1 MAIPFGIVFTLDQ
14 KCYDNVRKAISVS
27 AGLGHHI
34 FDAIFPVPDH
44 WHATQAAGF
53 AALLNGVGWHFF
65 KSYRKATMLDR
76 YNSGLTPDHFSRKM
90 NFNIMYRH
98 LNTIK
103 LGCTRVRDTC
113 LQKIAQARARG
124 GYIDPDVEAL
134 VTWNEYVVPVVY
146 DLLQVVKKCTPSMYM
161 KAVAHFVIVLYML
174 DRKLYANAFDFYL
187 RDLLRLKKQNA
198 KFYDWFMA
206 NLNRV
211 AVCLHIEYQHK
222 LLAPFT
228 EHLSER
234 DAGAVDELICQ
245 LPQLRNADTHARS
258 YPGLVKPRT
267 NACSLASL
275 VHEEHHVPLWAS
287 EAQTTFDRLLSLK
300 PGRGSSTIVGDTVN
314 SPRFGYYAAKLT
326 RRSAFPCSKFWS
338 KAKTEEGDES
348 GAWWRGGG

>member
-1 MAIPFGIVFTLDQ
+1 
-14 KCYDNVRKAISVS
+14 
-27 AGLGHHI
+27 
-34 FDAIFPVPDH
+34 
-44 WHATQAAGF
+44 
-53 AALLNGVGWHFF
+53 
-65 KSYRKATMLDR
+65 
-76 YNSGLTPDHFSRKM
+76 
-90 NFNIMYRH
+90 
-98 LNTIK
+98 
-103 LGCTRVRDTC
+103 
-113 LQKIAQARARG
+113 
-124 GYIDPDVEAL
+124 
-134 VTWNEYVVPVVY
+134 
-146 DLLQVVKKCTPSMYM
+146 
-161 KAVAHFVIVLYML
+161 
-174 DRKLYANAFDFYL
+174 
-187 RDLLRLKKQNA
+187 
-198 KFYDWFMA
+198 MA

-258 YPGLVKPRT
+258 YPGLIKPRT

-275 VHEEHHVPLWAS
+275 VHEEHHVSLWAS

-300 PGRGSSTIVGDTVN
+300 PGRESSTIVGDTVN

-326 RRSAFPCSKFWS
+326 RRSAFPRSKFWS